1 MNISYNYWPHICT
14 PTDSMNNFNF
24 IFINILPE
32 SIPCQKQIL
41 QEPVDV
47 QVKAL
52 NPSQTATKENVLVQ
66 NEYKPVKLHVKGLNI
81 ISE

>member
-1 MNISYNYWPHICT
+1 MNISYHNGPNICT
-14 PTDSMNNFNF
+14 STDTTGNFDLILSTF
-24 IFINILPE
+24 LPE

-52 NPSQTATKENVLVQ
+52 NPFQTAAKENILVY
-66 NEYKPVKLHVKGLNI
+66 NEYKKCMPHAEGLVI
-81 ISE
+81 VSK